1 MLLIPHSS
9 GISNIG
15 KILGASASAFSHN
28 DLVNAMLL
36 NEFLKE
42 HRTVQEQGATIARL
56 KKNFQATV
64 FKL

>member
-1 MLLIPHSS
+1 VLLLPHSS

-28 DLVNAMLL
+28 DLVNARLL

-42 HRTVQEQGATIARL
+42 HRTMQEQGATIGRL